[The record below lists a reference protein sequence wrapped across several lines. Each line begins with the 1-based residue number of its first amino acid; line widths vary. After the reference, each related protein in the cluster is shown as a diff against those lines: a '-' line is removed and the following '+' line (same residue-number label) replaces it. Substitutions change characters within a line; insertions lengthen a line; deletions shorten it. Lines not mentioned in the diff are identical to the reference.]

1 MNLKERWRSALL
13 EAGAVA
19 VGFARA
25 ERVPREVWTRFEAWR
40 SSGRAGELGYM
51 GNYPELRF
59 DPRGLLEGARTV
71 ISVAWPYL
79 PDTLRD
85 DSLPFIARYAYCAD
99 YHKSIRRIL
108 KPLLRS
114 WNTVSR
120 VCVDSAPVLERWW
133 AVRSGVGFIGR
144 NGCLIVPGYGS
155 WVFLTEIL
163 VTEMLEPDEPCTLH
177 CDGCGVCIRA
187 CPTGALGPDGLTD
200 CRKCLSALTVE
211 TPGKAPRTGRVHL
224 AGCDRCQEVCPHNL
238 GARPT
243 QLPAFAAVP
252 AILTLSGEELLTH
265 TEETFRADYA
275 GTSLTRMGLEG
286 LLANLSCQS

>member
-1 MNLKERWRSALL
+1 MNLKARWRSALL

-51 GNYPELRF
+51 GNYPELRI
-59 DPRGLLEGARTV
+59 DPRGLLEGAQTV

-114 WNTVSR
+114 WATGSR

-133 AVRSGVGFIGR
+133 AVQSGVGFIGR

-177 CDGCGVCIRA
+177 CDGCGVC
-187 CPTGALGPDGLTD
+187 
-200 CRKCLSALTVE
+200 
-211 TPGKAPRTGRVHL
+211 
-224 AGCDRCQEVCPHNL
+224 DRCQEVCPHNL

-265 TEETFRADYA
+265 TEDTFRADYA

-286 LLANLSCQS
+286 LLANLSCQF